1 MQSIKKER
9 IDKLLLS
16 RGHAES
22 RAKAQA
28 LLMAGQVYVNGER
41 VEKNGTLVPGDAE
54 IKVRGQ
60 AEKWVSRGAHK
71 LLKAL
76 DHFRISPRGK
86 NCVDIGASTG
96 GFTQVLL
103 ERGAQKVYA
112 VDVGYGQLDW
122 RLRNDERVIVMER
135 TNARSLTPSSF
146 PDPPE
151 FAAADASFI
160 SLKLLLPVI
169 NCILSPGGSAVVLVK
184 PQFEVGKGNVGK
196 GGVVRAKEDHAAVL
210 ADILHFCSGLSGLT
224 PAGLTFSPIR
234 GPMGNIEFLLY
245 LSGSGGSF
253 VLPSPEKT
261 AEEAH
266 LFFRKEG

>member
-1 MQSIKKER
+1 
-9 IDKLLLS
+9 
-16 RGHAES
+16 
-22 RAKAQA
+22 
-28 LLMAGQVYVNGER
+28 
-41 VEKNGTLVPGDAE
+41 
-54 IKVRGQ
+54 
-60 AEKWVSRGAHK
+60 
-71 LLKAL
+71 
-76 DHFRISPRGK
+76 
-86 NCVDIGASTG
+86 
-96 GFTQVLL
+96 
-103 ERGAQKVYA
+103 
-112 VDVGYGQLDW
+112 
-122 RLRNDERVIVMER
+122 MER

-169 NCILSPGGSAVVLVK
+169 NRILSPGGSAVVLVK

-196 GGVVRAKEDHAAVL
+196 GGVVRSKENHAAVL
-210 ADILHFCSGLSGLT
+210 TDILHFCSGLSGLT